1 MISGAMWILW
11 VHLLSV
17 ALWLGGD
24 VVLLGAILP
33 TLGKETSAATA
44 RRAHFLTSRAME
56 VLVITGILNVLA
68 RGLANQMAFSPGFYA
83 MLAVKM
89 ALLFGMAGLQI
100 WMGLAWKR
108 PEVDIIAA
116 AGKARIGI
124 TLQLVFGAVAV
135 LLGLGLRMA

>member
-11 VHLLSV
+11 VHLLAV

-24 VVLLGAILP
+24 AVLLGAILP
-33 TLGKETSAATA
+33 AMGKEASAATA

-56 VLVITGILNVLA
+56 VLVITGILNVLV
-68 RGLANQMAFSPGFYA
+68 RGLASQMAFSQGFYA

-89 ALLFGMAGLQI
+89 ALLFGMAGLQV
-100 WMGLAWKR
+100 WMGFAWKR
-108 PEVDIIAA
+108 PDVDVAA
-116 AGKARIGI
+116 AARKTRIGLS
-124 TLQLVFGAVAV
+124 LQLLLGALAV